1 MSEIE
6 RDELS
11 GTPTTGHEWDGIKEL
26 NTPLPRWWLWTFY
39 GTVLWALV
47 YSIAY
52 PAWPLVTSATSGLL
66 GYSSREDVAKEIADA
81 TAAQGEWRDRIKAND
96 LGQIVQDPKLFEFA
110 RAGGAAAFK
119 VNCVQCHGSGAA
131 GAKGYPNLNDDD
143 WLWGGTYE
151 EIHKTLKNGIRFAS
165 DTETRISQMP
175 AFGDGMLKPD
185 EIDATA
191 EFVLAL
197 SGQPHDASAA
207 AKGEPLFAAN
217 CVACHGDQGQGLREV
232 GGARLNDAIWLYGG
246 DKASIV
252 AQISKPRQG
261 VMPAWDSRLDDVTLK
276 ELAIYVYSLGG
287 GETLQPQASAQ

>member
-6 RDELS
+6 RDEIS

-39 GTVLWALV
+39 ATIFWALV

-52 PAWPLVTSATSGLL
+52 PAWPLINSATSGVL
-66 GYSSREDVAKEIADA
+66 GYSSRKDVVKEIADA
-81 TAAQGEWRDRIKAND
+81 AAAQSEWRDRIKAND
-96 LGQIVQDPKLFEFA
+96 LSQISQDPKLFDFA

-119 VNCVQCHGSGAA
+119 VNCVQCHGAGAA
-131 GAKGYPNLNDDD
+131 GGKGYPNLNDDD

-151 EIHKTLKNGIRFAS
+151 DIHKTLKSGVRYAS
-165 DTETRISQMP
+165 DAETRISQMP
-175 AFGDGMLKPD
+175 AFGDGMLNPD
-185 EIDATA
+185 EINSTA

-197 SGQPHDASAA
+197 SGQPHDAEAA
-207 AKGEPLFAAN
+207 VKGEPLYTAN
-217 CVACHGDQGQGLREV
+217 CVACHGERGEGLREV

-252 AQISKPRQG
+252 AQITRPRQG
-261 VMPAWDSRLDDVTLK
+261 VMPAWGHRLDEITLK

-287 GETLQPQASAQ
+287 GETLQPQ

>member
-6 RDELS
+6 RDEIS
-11 GTPTTGHEWDGIKEL
+11 GTSTTGHEWDGIKEL

-39 GTVLWALV
+39 ATIVWALV

-52 PAWPLVTSATSGLL
+52 PAWPLINSATSGVL
-66 GYSSREDVAKEIADA
+66 GYSSRQDVVKEIADA
-81 TAAQGEWRDRIKAND
+81 AAAQSEWRDRIKAND
-96 LGQIVQDPKLFEFA
+96 LGQISQDPKLFDFA

-131 GAKGYPNLNDDD
+131 GGKGYPNLNDDD

-151 EIHKTLKNGIRFAS
+151 EIHKTLKSGIRYAA
-165 DTETRISQMP
+165 DAETRISQMP
-175 AFGDGMLKPD
+175 AFGDGMLNPD
-185 EIDATA
+185 EINSTA

-197 SGQPHDASAA
+197 SGQPHDAEAA
-207 AKGEPLFAAN
+207 AKGEPLYAAN
-217 CVACHGDQGQGLREV
+217 CVACHGERGQGLREA

-246 DKASIV
+246 DKAAIV
-252 AQISKPRQG
+252 AQITRPRQG
-261 VMPAWDSRLDDVTLK
+261 VMPAWGHRLDDVTLK

-287 GETLQPQASAQ
+287 GETLQPQ